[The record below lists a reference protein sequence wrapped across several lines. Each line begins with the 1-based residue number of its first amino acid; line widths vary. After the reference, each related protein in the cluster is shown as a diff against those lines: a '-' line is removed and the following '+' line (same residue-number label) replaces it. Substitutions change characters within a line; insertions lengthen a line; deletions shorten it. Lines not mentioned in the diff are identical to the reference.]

1 MALEMKGDEAIASGA
16 IVLSVVTSLVTL
28 AVIVGAF

>member
-16 IVLSVVTSLVTL
+16 IVLSVFTSVVTL
-28 AVIVGAF
+28 ATIVGVF